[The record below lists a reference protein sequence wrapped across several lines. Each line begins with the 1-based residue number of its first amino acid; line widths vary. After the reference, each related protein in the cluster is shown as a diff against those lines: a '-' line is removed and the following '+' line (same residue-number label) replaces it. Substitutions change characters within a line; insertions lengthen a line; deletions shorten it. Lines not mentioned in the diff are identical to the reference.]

1 MVSIALVADFIM
13 LVAVLDELSVVEVVV
28 VDRVVVAGF

>member
-1 MVSIALVADFIM
+1 MVSIALVADFIV
-13 LVAVLDELSVVEVVV
+13 LVAVLDELPVVEVVV

>member
-1 MVSIALVADFIM
+1 MVSIALVADFIV

>member
-1 MVSIALVADFIM
+1 MVSIALVADFIV
-13 LVAVLDELSVVEVVV
+13 LVAVLDELSVVKVVV

>member
-1 MVSIALVADFIM
+1 MVSIALVADFVV

>member
-1 MVSIALVADFIM
+1 MVSIALVADFIV
-13 LVAVLDELSVVEVVV
+13 LVAVLNELSVVEVVV

>member
-1 MVSIALVADFIM
+1 MVSIALVADFIV

-28 VDRVVVAGF
+28 ADRVVVAGF

>member
-1 MVSIALVADFIM
+1 MVSIALVADFIV
-13 LVAVLDELSVVEVVV
+13 LVAVLDEFSVVEVVV

>member
-1 MVSIALVADFIM
+1 MVSIALVADFIV
-13 LVAVLDELSVVEVVV
+13 LVAVLYELSVVEVVV

>member
-1 MVSIALVADFIM
+1 MVSIALVADFIV
-13 LVAVLDELSVVEVVV
+13 LVAVLDELSVVEVVF

>member
-1 MVSIALVADFIM
+1 MVSIALVADFIV

-28 VDRVVVAGF
+28 VDRAVVAGF

>member
-1 MVSIALVADFIM
+1 MVSIALVADFIV

-28 VDRVVVAGF
+28 VDRVVAAGF

>member
-1 MVSIALVADFIM
+1 MVSIALVADFIV
-13 LVAVLDELSVVEVVV
+13 LVAVLDELPVVVVV